1 MVPPRHTEF
10 DGAAE
15 LEPCHDR
22 RSAMMRTLPAG
33 RSRFAT
39 LALAVVGLVLGAC
52 VQSTTPSPPSPSVAS
67 PSLSVTSP
75 SPSAAPTQTTI
86 ASPDAAAAL
95 VLGSDPRFAGLK
107 LEDPNLIGQ
116 CCFYTAT
123 QAADG
128 YAVTIEIGW
137 GDCPA
142 GCTDRHHWFYTVAT
156 DGTIHLDREDGPAV
170 PSGVPGPGDGT
181 TGGVIGIRGMA
192 TAGPVCPVVTPDD
205 PACADRPVVGALVHV
220 IDATGTE
227 VATLET
233 DAAGAFVVSLPPGRY
248 RLVPD
253 PVTSLMGTAAPVVVT
268 VGTSLVQVQLTYDTG
283 IR

>member
-1 MVPPRHTEF
+1 MVPPRPTEF
-10 DGAAE
+10 EGAAE

-33 RSRFAT
+33 RTRFAT
-39 LALAVVGLVLGAC
+39 LALAVGALVLGAC
-52 VQSTTPSPPSPSVAS
+52 VQSTTPSPSSSIAS
-67 PSLSVTSP
+67 PSSPIASP

-86 ASPDAAAAL
+86 ASPEAAAAL

-107 LEDPNLIGQ
+107 PEDPNLIGQ

-123 QAADG
+123 QAANG
-128 YAVTIEIGW
+128 FAVTIEIGW

-156 DGTIHLDREDGPAV
+156 NGTIHLDREDGPAV
-170 PSGVPGPGDGT
+170 PPGVPGPGDGT
-181 TGGVIGIRGMA
+181 TGGVIGIRGIA
-192 TAGPVCPVVTPDD
+192 TAGPVCPVAKPND
-205 PACADRPVVGALVHV
+205 PNCADRPVVGALVHV

-227 VATLET
+227 VATMET
-233 DAAGAFVVSLPPGRY
+233 DATGAFVVTLPPGRY
-248 RLVPD
+248 RVVPD
-253 PVTSLMGTAAPVVVT
+253 PVEGLMGTAAPVVVT
-268 VGTSLVQVQLTYDTG
+268 VGATLAQVQLMYDTG